1 MPNWYERAEQELERD
16 LEEGR
21 MTLKEFN
28 KAMRELRMELEES
41 AARASQEAYDREM
54 YRGW

>member
-1 MPNWYERAEQELERD
+1 MSTLYERAEEELERD

-28 KAMRELRMELEES
+28 KAMRELRMEPEDS
-41 AARASQEAYDREM
+41 AARAAQDAYDRGM
-54 YRGW
+54 DRGW